1 MTQEKTRATF
11 RMWRGALAAIRGTS
25 VDFSPQRRGRNVDP
39 TGLAGYYCDF
49 RHKAEWAE
57 RYGGMPRNM
66 HGVPIEWTIPIAQ
79 AALGYWELRLE
90 GRRTERQFMRLADWL
105 LAQARPRLDGVAWPI
120 DVPVPKFGL
129 APGWISAMGQGQAA
143 SVLLRAHALTGRA
156 EYLDHA
162 HGALAPLVAEVR
174 DGGVM
179 RVIDGQVVLEEY
191 PTERPAAVLNGWM
204 FSLFGVHE
212 LGRVAGNERAREL
225 FERSA
230 AGLVALLPRYDTG
243 WWSLYSLYDLGRP
256 DLAKPFYQRLHPVL
270 LDALS
275 QLHPAPALSGY
286 ARRWES
292 QLTAPGMARAS
303 ANKVLYR
310 FSRGRRQA
318 LAPPA

>member
-1 MTQEKTRATF
+1 MRATF
-11 RMWRGALAAIRGTS
+11 RMWRGAVATLRGTS
-25 VDFSPQRRGRNVDP
+25 VDFSPQRLGRHVDP

-66 HGVPIEWTIPIAQ
+66 HGIPCEWVIPIAQ

-90 GRRTERQFMRLADWL
+90 GRQTERQFTRLADWL
-105 LAQARPRLDGVAWPI
+105 LANARPRLGGVVWPI
-120 DVPVPKFGL
+120 DLPVAKFEL
-129 APGWISAMGQGQAA
+129 APGWTSAMGQGQAA
-143 SVLLRAHALTGRA
+143 SVLLRAHSLTGRA

-162 HGALAPLVAEVR
+162 HAALAPLLVEVK
-174 DGGVM
+174 DGGLM
-179 RVIDGQVVLEEY
+179 RVVDGHPVMEEY
-191 PTERPAAVLNGWM
+191 PSERPAAVLNGWT

-230 AGLVALLPRYDTG
+230 AGLVELLPRYDTG

-270 LDALS
+270 LSALS
-275 QLHPAPALSGY
+275 ALHPEPSLGY
-286 ARRWES
+286 YAKRWQS
-292 QLTAPGMARAS
+292 QLTAAGMARAS
-303 ANKVLYR
+303 ANKILYR
-310 FSRGRRQA
+310 FSRERRQA
-318 LAPPA
+318 LAPQA